1 MNLLQYELFASVS
14 RTLNISKTAQQY
26 FITQP
31 AVSHHL
37 KSLEESLGVELIKR
51 TKHGV
56 YLTEAGQDFLPYVQE
71 ILALNDRAETR
82 MRSIADGMV
91 GRIRIAAL
99 SSASYLLSECLVEF
113 YSAHPGIQV
122 DITLVDGAE
131 MVEMLRQDGHDF
143 FFAIPAMVPD
153 NMGYD
158 KFIIERGSLSLFV
171 TRKLAGGMP
180 DGINWEIISQQ
191 PFISVPKSDIS
202 LSGKM
207 LAICRGHGFEPH
219 VINIYN
225 RAESVMLSV
234 DSGLGVAILPGAL
247 GQIYQRPNVVQ
258 YPLNEPDA
266 ASNTACVW
274 CPHKLTGAGQT
285 FLEVVRKL
293 HAQD

>member
-1 MNLLQYELFASVS
+1 MNLIQYELFASVS

-91 GRIRIAAL
+91 GRVRIAAL
-99 SSASYLLSECLVEF
+99 SSASFLVSDCLVQF
-113 YSAHPGIQV
+113 YSQHPGIQV
-122 DITLVDGAE
+122 DISLMDGAD
-131 MVEMLRQDGHDF
+131 MVEALRQGSHDF
-143 FFAIPAMVPD
+143 YFAIHAMTPD
-153 NMGYD
+153 NMGYE
-158 KFIIERGSLSLFV
+158 KFIISKGALSLFV
-171 TRKLAGGMP
+171 NRRVADTM
-180 DGINWEIISQQ
+180 DGIDWAVIARQ
-191 PFISVPKSDIS
+191 PFISVPKSDVS
-202 LSGKM
+202 LSGKIM
-207 LAICRGHGFEPH
+207 AICRNHDFEPR

-234 DSGLGVAILPGAL
+234 DAGLGVAILPGSL

-258 YPLNEPDA
+258 YALDEPDA
-266 ASNTACVW
+266 ASDTACVW
-274 CPHKLTGAGQT
+274 CPQKLTNAGQT
-285 FLEVVRKL
+285 FLDVVKNLRK
-293 HAQD
+293 